1 MIFNNKWDTKK
12 VIVVAVIALLIVLFM
27 ILGVKNIFDR
37 NAKKGSNDALTKEEI
52 RAQLQDEADKSG
64 FRIQINT
71 APTVQNSAEQG
82 EDAQQT
88 ADWCIMNSVE
98 NTYNMKV
105 VITMEDGTDIYQSK
119 ELVPG
124 DQELI
129 GALKKNLEPG
139 TYALLATATAIDPE
153 SGDTVGTASTDL
165 TLTVESQQSETQ
177 G

>member
-1 MIFNNKWDTKK
+1 MRFNEKWNTKK
-12 VIVVAVIALLIVLFM
+12 AMIVVIIALLIVLFI
-27 ILGVKNIFDR
+27 ILGVKNIFDQ
-37 NAKKGSNDALTKEEI
+37 NARKGSMDALSKEEI

-71 APTVQNSAEQG
+71 APTVQMSTNQEG
-82 EDAQQT
+82 GAQQT

-105 VITMEDGTDIYQSK
+105 VITMEDGTEIYQSN

-129 GALKKNLEPG
+129 GTLKKNLEPG
-139 TYALLATATAIDPE
+139 TYALLATATAVDPE
-153 SGDTVGTASTDL
+153 SGDMAGEASTDL
-165 TLTVESQQSETQ
+165 TLTVEASQTETQ